1 MSRTKNKEKKARE
14 PKKKPEAERE
24 VQFYRSA
31 TGDRT
36 INYRVYHMSK
46 LERILYFLLAFAVGA
61 GVGFLF
67 YGGLGKDQY
76 GDPTTVT
83 YIINIV
89 VMLLCGALAGKFF
102 VPIRNGQILK
112 KRQNKLKVQF
122 RDMLEA
128 LTTALGSGM
137 NVRESFSS
145 VFEDLKNQYDDNAFI
160 IQELAVLNNGLANG
174 INLEELLSDFAKRS
188 GNEDICDFAEVFDI
202 CYRRGGNIKDTI
214 QNTCQII
221 SDKMSVMEEI
231 ETTVSGSKNEQY
243 IMLVMP
249 VLLIAM
255 IKFSSPDFAAN
266 FATPAGIIATT
277 IGIVTFVA
285 SFFLGKKL
293 LDIKV

>member
-1 MSRTKNKEKKARE
+1 MSRKKSKEKKSKAKKTEVEQE
-14 PKKKPEAERE
+14 P
-24 VQFYRSA
+24 QYYRSA
-31 TGDRT
+31 TGDVT
-36 INYRVYHMSK
+36 TNYRVYYMSRTEK
-46 LERILYFLLAFAVGA
+46 IVTFILAFVAGAAVGL
-61 GVGFLF
+61 LF
-67 YGGLGKDQY
+67 YGGMAKDQY
-76 GDPTTVT
+76 GDPTVT
-83 YIINIV
+83 TYVINTIIMLICGV
-89 VMLLCGALAGKFF
+89 VAGKLFLP
-102 VPIRNGQILK
+102 VRNSQILR

-137 NVRESFSS
+137 NVRDSFVS
-145 VFEDLKNQYDDNAFI
+145 VFDDLKNQYDDNAFI
-160 IQELAVLNNGLANG
+160 IQELAIINNGMSNG
-174 INLEELLSDFAKRS
+174 VNLEDLLTDFANRS
-188 GNEDICDFAEVFDI
+188 GNEDIRDFAEVFDI

-214 QNTCQII
+214 QNTCVII

-249 VLLIAM
+249 ILLIAM

-266 FATPAGIIATT
+266 FTTPAGVVSTT
-277 IGIVTFVA
+277 IGIVMFVA